1 MTEKEQLQKDF
12 RRDFKAW
19 LSAHGHTYAKAGEI
33 LKQSQ
38 FTVRNWCQ
46 GTRTPTANSIIG
58 LRMLMKAH
66 NSNSAKAGSGSNGN
80 APDTT
85 AAS

>member
-1 MTEKEQLQKDF
+1 MTEKERLQKDF

-19 LSAHGHTYAKAGEI
+19 LKTYDYTYSKAGEI

-46 GTRTPTANSIIG
+46 GTRTPTANSILG
-58 LRMLMKAH
+58 LRQLMKAH
-66 NSNSAKAGSGSNGN
+66 NASGAKATSGSNGN
-80 APDTT
+80 ADSTT